1 MWKIVQTANFF
12 NKTQEEVLVQLEYV
26 VSHIGFYVETLAT
39 NKYYHLGYTP
49 LDASVK
55 EGLYWAN
62 SSRKTFTNVA
72 STIPWSRVLN
82 WIKERKQ
89 STSIHLSV
97 SWVRKQSRQL
107 ACLPCQMQ
115 VIDKK

>member
-12 NKTQEEVLVQLEYV
+12 NKTQEEELVQLEYV
-26 VSHIGFYVETLAT
+26 VSHVDFYVETLAT

-49 LDASVK
+49 LDESMK

-62 SSRKTFTNVA
+62 SSRKTLTNAA

-82 WIKERKQ
+82 WIKERKLYQ
-89 STSIHLSV
+89 HSSLRFLSV
-97 SWVRKQSRQL
+97 ETAQAAV
-107 ACLPCQMQ
+107 LPSLSNASYW
-115 VIDKK
+115 